1 MNGFT
6 TFGNDLFSLDEV
18 QPLPQLA
25 TNLPLEDPQSWPCL
39 AENNNSTQRLVA
51 PAKNRD
57 PFLYASYVL
66 WDAFRRTPDPSSAD
80 LEELAAEAELDRFQV
95 SLWFEGEK
103 ECRTRS
109 TPNHPPTPDRTRFYT
124 LPSSNPNIESRQ
136 HPDPFLH
143 ATEVLRYA
151 FSREPE
157 PSQQEMGDTAA
168 EAGLHQYQVIYWFR
182 RARNACKET
191 TARGPITPE
200 VTRSTALS
208 TLTLEA
214 EPNQNRISIS
224 GGISIQ
230 PTTESSAQGNNRK
243 RKSRT
248 RKKNSPKRRR
258 QTEGTN
264 NPQDS
269 SNSGASGE
277 GQYPCP
283 SCDEISYSRENWLS
297 HQEESHFPKK
307 RFVCGI
313 QHPRLSSGHPFT
325 RKDNFRTHLRDHH
338 KITEAQALK
347 RVISNGTINFTSLYH
362 EVCGFC
368 SQKQDSRDASLDH
381 ILADIEKGYQ
391 ISDWNHQCS
400 SRDHDIEEQVRLELD
415 RRVFEPGNAS
425 FHDDDNDHGGSGGLN
440 LDGGD
445 DPGDGGN
452 SSGPHDIQDNGEGNS
467 YGDGG
472 GGSSYQA
479 IGYVRMARDV
489 AECQPKALRLASSP
503 NPGERTSSLIIGKH
517 SFKMLRTLGR
527 GGSAEV
533 FEVSH
538 NSSKQ
543 TFALKVIPRK
553 RLGVSDLPEQRA
565 FNNEVQIM
573 RNLRHP
579 HIVEFL
585 GSRIQP
591 DCFSLLMSPVADM
604 NLAEYL
610 TTTREASLK
619 RLAPADH
626 SSLFRLCS
634 SIGEALIPLHSIG
647 FCHGDIKPSNIL
659 LFNNKKEASGFNAKL
674 SDFGCATLSSH
685 HGGQCKFTPKYAS
698 PETILHG
705 SKSLAA
711 DIWSLGCVFALVVT
725 YMRYQSLSE
734 FERLCFTDGDKS
746 FHRNVGRVDQWVKMM
761 DKEQERTA
769 CPDKAHMVP
778 FDIISKMLH
787 ENPEN
792 RPTAREVWLR
802 FPKCTCCS
810 ECRATRY
817 QSPSGQNDNGGD
829 LQSNQDW
836 RPRVK
841 TSQIVDD
848 SVEYCVPVC
857 ATRLKGGDAA
867 FSSTDATLPLMC
879 SSSRLDAILTN
890 LDNPKGSTT
899 VGGPK
904 GWSLLYEP
912 PYEAVLEYVLFF
924 LDVSLILIAFS
935 FVVVQSRFHDWRR
948 RERKVHWLQ
957 DMVPRMPQA
966 RVFTYWYDSS
976 VWSDSSGG
984 GITTAARDPLERLAY
999 VREDCHERPIVFVAD
1014 RLGDTIV
1021 KKVI

>member
-1 MNGFT
+1 MNGSIEPLQS
-6 TFGNDLFSLDEV
+6 TFGNDLFPLNEI

-25 TNLPLEDPQSWPCL
+25 TNLPLEDHQSWPYL
-39 AENNNSTQRLVA
+39 AENNNLTQRLAA

-57 PFLYASYVL
+57 PFLYASYIL
-66 WDAFRRTPDPSSAD
+66 WDAFRRTPDPSSTD

-109 TPNHPPTPDRTRFYT
+109 APKHPPTPDRTRFYT
-124 LPSSNPNIESRQ
+124 LPSSNPNLESREY
-136 HPDPFLH
+136 PDPFLH

-151 FSREPE
+151 FSRDRE

-168 EAGLHQYQVIYWFR
+168 EARLHQYQVINWFR
-182 RARNACKET
+182 RARNAWKET
-191 TARGPITPE
+191 TVRGPITPE

-214 EPNQNRISIS
+214 ELNQNRISTS

-230 PTTESSAQGNNRK
+230 STIESSAQGNNRK

-248 RKKNSPKRRR
+248 CEKNSSKRRR
-258 QTEGTN
+258 QAEGTR
-264 NPQDS
+264 NPQDF

-277 GQYPCP
+277 RQYPCP
-283 SCDEISYSRENWLS
+283 SCDEIFSNRENWLS
-297 HQEESHFPKK
+297 HQKESHFPKK

-325 RKDNFRTHLRDHH
+325 RKDNFRTHLRDYH
-338 KITEAQALK
+338 KITETQALK
-347 RVISNGTINFTSLYH
+347 RAISNGTINFTSLYH

-415 RRVFEPGNAS
+415 RRDFEPDNAS

-452 SSGPHDIQDNGEGNS
+452 SSGSHDIQDNGEENS

-479 IGYVRMARDV
+479 MGYMRMAIGV
-489 AECQPKALRLASSP
+489 AERQPKRLRLAPSP
-503 NPGERTSSLIIGKH
+503 DPSEPTSSLIIGKR

-533 FEVSH
+533 FEVYH
-538 NSSKQ
+538 NNSKQ
-543 TFALKVIPRK
+543 SFALKVIPRK
-553 RLGVSDLPEQRA
+553 RFGLSDSSEQRA
-565 FNNEVQIM
+565 FNNEIRIM

-585 GSRIQP
+585 GSRIQA
-591 DCFSLLMSPVADM
+591 DHFSILMSPVADM
-604 NLAEYL
+604 DLAEYL
-610 TTTREASLK
+610 TTTRKASLTSP
-619 RLAPADH
+619 APIDR
-626 SSLFRLCS
+626 SSLFRLGS
-634 SIGEALIPLHSIG
+634 SIGEALTAVHSSGWI
-647 FCHGDIKPSNIL
+647 HGDIKPANIL
-659 LFNNKKEASGFNAKL
+659 LSFKSEKETSTFTAKL
-674 SDFGCATLSSH
+674 SDFGCATLSPH
-685 HGGQCKFTPKYAS
+685 HEEQSKVTPKYAS

-705 SKSLAA
+705 RKSLAT
-711 DIWSLGCVFALVVT
+711 DIWSFGCVLLEVFT
-725 YMRYQSLSE
+725 YMRYLSLFD
-734 FERLCFTDGDKS
+734 FERLCFTDGNKS
-746 FHRNVGRVDQWVKMM
+746 FHKNLGRVDQWVKMM
-761 DKEQERTA
+761 DKEQERIA
-769 CPDKAHMVP
+769 CPDKAHLVP

-810 ECRATRY
+810 ECRAIRY
-817 QSPSGQNDNGGD
+817 QSPSGQNDDGGD

-836 RPRVK
+836 GPRGK
-841 TSQIVDD
+841 TSQIVDY
-848 SVEYCVPVC
+848 SAEHCVPVC
-857 ATRLKGGDAA
+857 ATLLKDGNAA
-867 FSSTDATLPLMC
+867 FSSTDDTLPLMC
-879 SSSRLDAILTN
+879 SSPRLDAISTK
-890 LDNPKGSTT
+890 LDNPKSSTT

-912 PYEAVLEYVLFF
+912 PYEAVLE
-924 LDVSLILIAFS
+924 
-935 FVVVQSRFHDWRR
+935 
-948 RERKVHWLQ
+948 
-957 DMVPRMPQA
+957 
-966 RVFTYWYDSS
+966 
-976 VWSDSSGG
+976 
-984 GITTAARDPLERLAY
+984 
-999 VREDCHERPIVFVAD
+999 
-1014 RLGDTIV
+1014 
-1021 KKVI
+1021 